1 MEDGA
6 VRVLED
12 GGEDGPQQEGARPP
26 EGRVDAAGVAH
37 VKVQEFHSVG
47 KITASLALSFRQSC

>member
-37 VKVQEFHSVG
+37 VKVQELNSAG
-47 KITASLALSFRQSC
+47 GIIASLALSFRQSC

>member
-26 EGRVDAAGVAH
+26 EGCVDAAGVAH
-37 VKVQEFHSVG
+37 VKVQEFHS
-47 KITASLALSFRQSC
+47 A

>member
-1 MEDGA
+1 MKRGA
-6 VRVLED
+6 VRILKD
-12 GGEDGPQQEGARPP
+12 GTEDGPQQEGARPP
-26 EGRVDAAGVAH
+26 EGRVDAAGVVH